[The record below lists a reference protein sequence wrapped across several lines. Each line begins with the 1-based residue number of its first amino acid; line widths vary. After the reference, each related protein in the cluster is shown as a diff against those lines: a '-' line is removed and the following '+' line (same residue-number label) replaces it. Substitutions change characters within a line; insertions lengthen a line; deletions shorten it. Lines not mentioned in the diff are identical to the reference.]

1 MPDFIKTT
9 KVLTEAADDKYIIFQ
24 SAIDKLSKH
33 IQTKYPEV
41 IAEYMPSDGGIV
53 FIGLENTEVE
63 GHEFYGI
70 EDLIKRLGKR

>member
-1 MPDFIKTT
+1 MTDFIKNT
-9 KVLTEAADDKYIIFQ
+9 KVLTKDVVDKFIIFQ

-41 IAEYMPSDGGIV
+41 IAEYTQSDGGII

-70 EDLIKRLGKR
+70 EDLIRCLGER